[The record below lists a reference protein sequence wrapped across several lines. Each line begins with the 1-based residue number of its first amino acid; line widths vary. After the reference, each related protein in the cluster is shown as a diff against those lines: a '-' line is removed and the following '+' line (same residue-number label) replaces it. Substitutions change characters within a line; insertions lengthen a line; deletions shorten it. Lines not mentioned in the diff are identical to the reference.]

1 MQNEQ
6 EKIREEI
13 QRILRDADERT
24 LRIILWYIRGL
35 R

>member
-6 EKIREEI
+6 EKILEEI
-13 QRILRDADERT
+13 RRILRGADERT
-24 LRIILWYIRGL
+24 LRIVLWYIRGI